1 MNKLNIKNLLTAIQN
16 MIMRNR
22 VAYKDYLGKETV
34 VKSVL
39 LASGLADGDNVGFNL
54 TEGQSYDIDFGDER
68 ITLTAKCREC
78 GIMGNRCTV
87 TRIFICR

>member
-1 MNKLNIKNLLTAIQN
+1 LNKLNIKNLLTAIQN

-39 LASGLADGDNVGFNL
+39 LASGFTDGDNVL
-54 TEGQSYDIDFGDER
+54 
-68 ITLTAKCREC
+68 
-78 GIMGNRCTV
+78 V
-87 TRIFICR
+87 